1 MKISRRILLLLIAAA
16 LTAGAAA
23 AQQYPAKPIRLIVPF
38 TPGGSTDIVARIVG
52 QNLGEALG
60 TQIVI
65 DNRHRWSKFNR
76 RGHRPHSVLH
86 SVGMVGDS
94 IAAVCFKRRYRH
106 EHDFAYD
113 RLPSCDCRQT
123 ECLHR
128 SRSALRRRFRK
139 RGSSMGAL
147 KNVGLRAVHGV
158 REKCHCTPHLF
169 DPRAV
174 ADKSWFMA

>member
-106 EHDFAYD
+106 EHYFAYD
-113 RLPSCDCRQT
+113 RPADLRQVLT
-123 ECLHR
+123 
-128 SRSALRRRFRK
+128 A
-139 RGSSMGAL
+139 
-147 KNVGLRAVHGV
+147 VGLGGKTISEFSHGLGIV
-158 REKCHCTPHLF
+158 GHQTKHNIL
-169 DPRAV
+169 
-174 ADKSWFMA
+174 